1 MAPCG
6 YILGGQQ
13 WLLVYYSTQVLLI
26 VFLGILSLLLAGF
39 FSYHLYLIFVN
50 TTTNE
55 VSF

>member
-26 VFLGILSLLLAGF
+26 IFLGILSLLLAGF

>member
-1 MAPCG
+1 MSPCG

-26 VFLGILSLLLAGF
+26 IFLGILSLLLAGF